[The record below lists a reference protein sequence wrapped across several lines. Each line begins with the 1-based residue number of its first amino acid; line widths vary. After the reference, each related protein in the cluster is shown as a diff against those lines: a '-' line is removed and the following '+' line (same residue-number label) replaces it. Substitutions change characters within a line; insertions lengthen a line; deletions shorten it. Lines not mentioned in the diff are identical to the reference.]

1 MTVTGQPGASA
12 EIATAIDDLYQ
23 AFLAGDRE
31 RFDRHLHPQVTTWE
45 THLPGR
51 LRERS
56 ELDAYRDQR
65 DAAGARPKLR
75 RLAAERKRIDVW
87 GDTGCARYELVA
99 EPADGGPPQWHRV
112 TDVLR
117 RTDGRWLIVHHHSER
132 VQEQG

>member
-12 EIATAIDDLYQ
+12 EIAAAIDDLYL
-23 AFLAGDRE
+23 AFLAGDRA

-45 THLPGR
+45 THLPGP

-56 ELDAYRDQR
+56 ELDAYRDER
-65 DAAGARPKLR
+65 DAAGARPKLN

-99 EPADGGPPQWHRV
+99 EPTDGGPLQQYRV
-112 TDVLR
+112 TDVLL
-117 RTDGRWLIVHHHSER
+117 RTADGWQIVHHHSEL
-132 VQEQG
+132 VQEPG